1 VREQGLG
8 EAIDFVGAGL
18 VLLLVALGV
27 AGRAT
32 LVIEHPRLVLTVIA
46 AITLGAA
53 AAIVR
58 VEPPGLRIG
67 LDPSSE
73 PLLPT
78 RDPGQEVYRQAVLDF
93 GSDDIYVIAMETDDV
108 FTHENLS
115 TLRRITDRI
124 RQLHGVRGAE
134 SLVDTY
140 AFRYDAEQDWVE
152 VGKLMTTIPSTRE
165 ELEDLRSRTLADP
178 LYPKVMIA
186 PDARTAAVNV
196 TFQPMTD
203 GEFVARD
210 LDGRIRAILDEER
223 GPSRRF
229 FVSGRPHI
237 RSEAHHLMVG
247 DILRLIPLAVAVGA
261 LVLWLLTGSTRGT
274 LVPLLSCL
282 TATIWTFGAMA
293 LTGRNLNIITLVL
306 GPMLICVGSVYGVHV
321 MGRYELFALDP
332 GDRRWVALRTL
343 QYTKLPVLMAGFT
356 TCVGFAALL
365 LSDVQATNELGASSV
380 FGIAA
385 VTLLSVTGV
394 PAALSLLPL
403 EHAAMARGVA
413 LYEGRTFLSAWVG
426 RTVDRGLGTLGHAS
440 IRHPT
445 LILCG
450 WAILTAIAVALVP
463 RIVIDT
469 DYLTVFDSDSPVR
482 TDFAE
487 VNRLLAGAVP
497 IYVVFQGAEE
507 GTFRE
512 PETLRAVA
520 DFQGRLE
527 ETPGVST
534 VLSAVDLIRVANRAL
549 REGRPEEER
558 IPDTRAGVAEAI
570 FSIPKEK
577 LRRFAT
583 SNHSSTNLVVRTG
596 ELGSAAVRRLEGRIL
611 AELARTPVPT
621 DVRTGVTGSTIL
633 INRSA
638 DGIAGN
644 QIAQVGAAA
653 TTILILVCIAFRSI
667 RIGLLSMIPN
677 IVPVLLFFGA
687 LGAGAATLSIATS
700 LIGSIALGIAIDDTV
715 HFLVTYNR
723 ERWGGRTPEEAVQH
737 SIRRVGRPIVMTSM
751 MLVIGFLVLLV
762 SGFVT
767 LREFGYL
774 TAMTMAICLSTDL
787 GLLPALLLRARA

>member
-1 VREQGLG
+1 
-8 EAIDFVGAGL
+8 
-18 VLLLVALGV
+18 
-27 AGRAT
+27 
-32 LVIEHPRLVLTVIA
+32 
-46 AITLGAA
+46 
-53 AAIVR
+53 
-58 VEPPGLRIG
+58 
-67 LDPSSE
+67 
-73 PLLPT
+73 
-78 RDPGQEVYRQAVLDF
+78 
-93 GSDDIYVIAMETDDV
+93 
-108 FTHENLS
+108 
-115 TLRRITDRI
+115 
-124 RQLHGVRGAE
+124 
-134 SLVDTY
+134 
-140 AFRYDAEQDWVE
+140 
-152 VGKLMTTIPSTRE
+152 
-165 ELEDLRSRTLADP
+165 
-178 LYPKVMIA
+178 
-186 PDARTAAVNV
+186 
-196 TFQPMTD
+196 
-203 GEFVARD
+203 
-210 LDGRIRAILDEER
+210 
-223 GPSRRF
+223 
-229 FVSGRPHI
+229 
-237 RSEAHHLMVG
+237 
-247 DILRLIPLAVAVGA
+247 
-261 LVLWLLTGSTRGT
+261 
-274 LVPLLSCL
+274 
-282 TATIWTFGAMA
+282 
-293 LTGRNLNIITLVL
+293 
-306 GPMLICVGSVYGVHV
+306 MLICVGSVYGVHV
-321 MGRYELFALDP
+321 MGRYELFALEP

-365 LSDVQATNELGASSV
+365 LSDVQATSELGAFSV
-380 FGIAA
+380 FGVSA
-385 VTLLSVTGV
+385 VTLLSVTAV

-403 EHAAMARGVA
+403 EHPTMARGAA
-413 LYEGRTFLSAWVG
+413 LYERRTVLSAWVG
-426 RTVDRGLGTLGHAS
+426 RSIDRALVGLGHVS
-440 IRHPT
+440 VRHPSM
-445 LILCG
+445 ILCG
-450 WAILTAIAVALVP
+450 WAILAAAALALIP

-497 IYVVFQGAEE
+497 IYVVFRGTEE

-512 PETLRAVA
+512 PETLRAIE

-527 ETPGVST
+527 RTPG
-534 VLSAVDLIRVANRAL
+534 AL
-549 REGRPEEER
+549 RGGRPEEER
-558 IPDTRAGVAEAI
+558 IPDTRAGVAEAV

-644 QIAQVGAAA
+644 QITQVGAAA

-667 RIGLLSMIPN
+667 RIGLLSMVPN

-723 ERWGGRTPEEAVQH
+723 ERWEGRTPEEAVLH
-737 SIRRVGRPIVMTSM
+737 SIRRVGRPIVMTSL

-774 TAMTMAICLSTDL
+774 TAITMAICLSTDL